1 MKRQGTDLEKI
12 YSNDVSY
19 DGHIFKIYIEPRLN
33 KKQIYK
39 PVTNGQKSFKYT
51 FYQRKYINGN

>member
-19 DGHIFKIYIEPRLN
+19 DGHILKNIYRT
-33 KKQIYK
+33 KAK
-39 PVTNGQKSFKYT
+39 
-51 FYQRKYINGN
+51 